1 VRKKEYSLP
10 ISSHLLEMLI
20 IDAFEFNKGNI
31 PRDFTKKFLM
41 TITYI
46 EKNIMYRQITSIEYT
61 NNVLSD
67 FDVSDKLLIQ
77 KSVII
82 YLEII
87 NINLIK
93 F

>member
-1 VRKKEYSLP
+1 
-10 ISSHLLEMLI
+10 MLI